1 MPRFANFCFIILT
14 SRLVKYTVVHQLCI
28 NLCLHGSFSILCF
41 MLHHWLS
48 IVIALDYLG
57 LFALCDPCYSS
68 SIANEWTV
76 YVCYVYVLMCGDTYP
91 EIDCLN
97 EGPIVIVMASRSR
110 MSKLCNEPAS
120 YSYRGFS
127 LTCHSLRFNEG
138 LMNGDV

>member
-1 MPRFANFCFIILT
+1 MDLFLLIC
-14 SRLVKYTVVHQLCI
+14 VY
-28 NLCLHGSFSILCF
+28 

-97 EGPIVIVMASRSR
+97 EGPYVIVMACSR

-120 YSYRGFS
+120 YSYM
-127 LTCHSLRFNEG
+127 E
-138 LMNGDV
+138 DKA